1 MDQER
6 RQLLQRQKELE
17 DTLASERKKAT
28 QRYNETRLQVAEL
41 REKLRDEEAN
51 RERRNN
57 KIEDLNMK
65 LLQKNEA
72 SVEKNRQID
81 ELESKLVRQ

>member
-1 MDQER
+1 M
-6 RQLLQRQKELE
+6 RQDSKLQSFEKSFEM
-17 DTLASERKKAT
+17 RK
-28 QRYNETRLQVAEL
+28 QI
-41 REKLRDEEAN
+41 
-51 RERRNN
+51 ERRNN

-81 ELESKLVRQ
+81 ELESKLVR

>member
-1 MDQER
+1 MRQDSKLQSFEKSFEMR
-6 RQLLQRQKELE
+6 RQ
-17 DTLASERKKAT
+17 T
-28 QRYNETRLQVAEL
+28 
-41 REKLRDEEAN
+41 
-51 RERRNN
+51 ERRNN

-81 ELESKLVRQ
+81 ELESKLVR